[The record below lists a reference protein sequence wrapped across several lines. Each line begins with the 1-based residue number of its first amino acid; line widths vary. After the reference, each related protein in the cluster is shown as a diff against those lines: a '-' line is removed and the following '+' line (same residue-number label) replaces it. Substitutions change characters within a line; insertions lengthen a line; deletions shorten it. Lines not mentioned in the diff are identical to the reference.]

1 MMDSLKKICFENNA
15 IKDRGVQ
22 ALAKSLE
29 ENDTLLSL
37 YLENNQITHVGA

>member
-1 MMDSLKKICFENNA
+1 MDSLKKICFENNA